1 MSRSADPRLCR
12 WLGLAGS
19 MTLAAGGLT
28 SGALPLRMAHWDA
41 GVLVVYFGLI
51 LLIGS
56 WWLLRR
62 AQLTPAWTVGTL
74 ILWAV
79 PLTLGPPLFS
89 RDVYS
94 YVAQGTMVLHNLD
107 VYRLGPASLGGP
119 LAAEVPAI
127 WQQTP
132 APYGPVFLRAA
143 AGVASLAQADVVVG
157 VLGMRLLA
165 LVGLALMVAFLP
177 RLATACGVRPEAAL
191 WLGALNPL
199 VLLHFVAGAHNDAL
213 MLGLLIAGLA
223 LAARPLG
230 AAPPAGLSYFA
241 PIYFAPECA
250 SSGLAAAAKW
260 AAIWRLPA
268 AGVLVSLAALVKAPA
283 AVGLVAVAALWA
295 AAAGGG
301 QSANAV
307 TGAGQSANAVT
318 GAGRGKATG
327 AAAGRLAR
335 ARGFGVAALKTAA
348 VAAGT
353 TAAVTLLAGTGLG
366 WLSALDTPVSAGN
379 WSVSSAIGRLHS
391 AVLHAEAAIPW
402 WRWIGLAATLVIGLV
417 FWIRQRRRPVY
428 ALGVGLVTLAL
439 LGPATRPW
447 YLLWGLIPLA
457 AAAPEGQ
464 VRRWSAGIA
473 ALSATVVLPD
483 GYPPTVRQLALA
495 VLGGALALLA
505 LLAGARPRGSSISG
519 ARGESMEAMP

>member
-1 MSRSADPRLCR
+1 
-12 WLGLAGS
+12 
-19 MTLAAGGLT
+19 MTLAAGGLS
-28 SGALPLRMAHWDA
+28 SGALPVRMTHFDA

-62 AQLTPAWTVGTL
+62 ADVPPAWLVRTL
-74 ILWAV
+74 ILWAA

-94 YVAQGTMVLHNLD
+94 YVAQGAMVLHNLD

-132 APYGPVFLRAA
+132 APYGPVFLRTA
-143 AGVASLAQADVVVG
+143 AGVASLAQADVVLG
-157 VLGMRLLA
+157 VLGMRVVALL
-165 LVGLALMVAFLP
+165 GLALMVAFLP
-177 RLATACGVRPEAAL
+177 RLAASCGVRPAAAL

-213 MLGLLIAGLA
+213 MLGLLTAGLA
-223 LAARPLG
+223 LAATHRFAG
-230 AAPPAGLSYFA
+230 AAA
-241 PIYFAPECA
+241 
-250 SSGLAAAAKW
+250 
-260 AAIWRLPA
+260 
-268 AGVLVSLAALVKAPA
+268 LVTLAALVKAPA
-283 AVGLVAVAALWA
+283 AIGLVTLAWLWGDHDT
-295 AAAGGG
+295 AGGG
-301 QSANAV
+301 NAARV
-307 TGAGQSANAVT
+307 RAAIKTAGI
-318 GAGRGKATG
+318 
-327 AAAGRLAR
+327 AAA
-335 ARGFGVAALKTAA
+335 
-348 VAAGT
+348 T
-353 TAAVTLLAGTGLG
+353 TALVTLLAGTGFG
-366 WLSALDTPVSAGN
+366 WLSALDTPVSASN
-379 WSVSSAIGRLHS
+379 WSISSAIGRLHGAILHVET
-391 AVLHAEAAIPW
+391 AVPW

-428 ALGVGLVTLAL
+428 VLGVWLVTLAL

-464 VRRWSAGIA
+464 LRRWAAAVA

-495 VLGGALALLA
+495 VLGGALALAA
-505 LLAGARPRGSSISG
+505 LVAGTRSRGSAIPRPRGKG
-519 ARGESMEAMP
+519 MEAMA